1 MFSSEPISF
10 TATSSSSGC
19 STASLSAARPIR
31 PSPLIATLLA
41 MYVSSASG
49 RGSLAA
55 NQVTLGGELGGEGGV
70 AGEAEDLELAVGPL
84 AGLHHAAAVAVE
96 LAGSHHPDHRGAIA
110 QRLTLGEVLVVLLPE
125 GRVQAVHQR
134 RPVLVG
140 DRVVELDQEDQPGGG
155 AVDQLGDG
163 GDEVVAAP
171 QRGQRLVDGGDDLDL
186 VELLAGERDDALAL
200 LDEPDEGG
208 LAVVPRDLEDVVHLV
223 AVQARG
229 IGDID
234 EIALPNLQLLEPQQL
249 AALGGAVIV
258 CGVELEHV
266 GPHS

>member
-96 LAGSHHPDHRGAIA
+96 LAGPHDPDHRGAVA
-110 QRLTLGEVLVVLLPE
+110 ERPALGEVLVVLLPK
-125 GRVQAVHQR
+125 GRVEAVHQR
-134 RPVLVG
+134 RTVVVG
-140 DRVVELDQEDQPGGG
+140 DRVVELGQEDQPGSG
-155 AVDQLGDG
+155 AVHQLGDG
-163 GDEVVAAP
+163 RDEMVAAAE
-171 QRGQRLVDGGDDLDL
+171 RGQRLVDGGDDLDL

-200 LDEPDEGG
+200 LDEPDERG
-208 LAVVPRDLEDVVHLV
+208 LPVVPGDLDDVVHVV

-229 IGDID
+229 VGHVD
-234 EIALPNLQLLEPQQL
+234 EVALPLLQLLDPEQL
-249 AALGGAVIV
+249 AA
-258 CGVELEHV
+258 
-266 GPHS
+266 